1 MCLSNSIIFVLYPLK
16 TKHIGDD
23 SIDYIFMVLVS
34 IFLVSFAITLGPI
47 SWLYLAEIMTELG
60 MSIAVAV
67 NWLIVILLSYSPN
80 LAFSHKPKSKDHKLF
95 VMSDDTEQEEFK
107 DLRWFFFAFSGC

>member
-1 MCLSNSIIFVLYPLK
+1 MCLSNSVIFVLYPLK
-16 TKHIGDD
+16 TELINKED
-23 SIDYIFMVLVS
+23 SIDYIFMILVS

-80 LAFSHKPKSKDHKLF
+80 LASPKPDSDNSKLF
-95 VMSDDTEQEEFK
+95 AISKNKEDENSR